1 MEIKARENKE
11 SQSDKQPTRKK
22 SQTNTDSLWNDWD
35 KNQLFKLISRFF
47 HQSKD
52 KAFCVPDESW
62 AHSAGYLKWKNYN
75 FFSWLILTIKSVL
88 SYFSPKELFLKE
100 VMSILTENSLKLNE
114 L

>member
-62 AHSAGYLKWKNYN
+62 AHSAEVLK
-75 FFSWLILTIKSVL
+75 V
-88 SYFSPKELFLKE
+88 KELFFFFFFLADLYSQSSQVFHTWLPRNYFE
-100 VMSILTENSLKLNE
+100 RSHVQFSLKTS
-114 L
+114 

>member
-22 SQTNTDSLWNDWD
+22 SQTNTGSLWNDWD

-62 AHSAGYLKWKNYN
+62 AHSAGVLK
-75 FFSWLILTIKSVL
+75 V
-88 SYFSPKELFLKE
+88 KEL
-100 VMSILTENSLKLNE
+100 
-114 L
+114 